1 MGELLEDR
9 DDLLFRGRIKV
20 AGGLIGEDQ
29 VDIGSQRSGD
39 SHTLLLPAVS
49 LCTYAAAR
57 FFSLQRTQLI
67 RSRLRKLI
75 PPFSRGIN
83 LHKYLI
89 Y

>member
-1 MGELLEDR
+1 M
-9 DDLLFRGRIKV
+9 
-20 AGGLIGEDQ
+20 ATY
-29 VDIGSQRSGD
+29 S
-39 SHTLLLPAVS
+39 LPAVT
-49 LCTYAAAR
+49 LCIHAAAP

-67 RSRLRKLI
+67 RSRLRKVI